1 MKQNNNIKVHNAP
14 LRSEVDSNINFKVK
28 STCGDDK
35 KSSSQDTSSLTSN
48 IKVNKINVGL
58 TTNGKPRKRRPNL
71 FYDNFIVL
79 YKYDPSTNNDEFYAL
94 IENEDDLQTYLGVSK
109 RSFSASL
116 CHILSGHQK
125 LLISKNGVRV
135 VPYVYSKLDDEE

>member
-1 MKQNNNIKVHNAP
+1 MKQNNNNTP
-14 LRSEVDSNINFKVK
+14 LCSEANSNINFKRK

-35 KSSSQDTSSLTSN
+35 KSSSQDASSPNSN
-48 IKVNKINVGL
+48 INFGKNNVKL